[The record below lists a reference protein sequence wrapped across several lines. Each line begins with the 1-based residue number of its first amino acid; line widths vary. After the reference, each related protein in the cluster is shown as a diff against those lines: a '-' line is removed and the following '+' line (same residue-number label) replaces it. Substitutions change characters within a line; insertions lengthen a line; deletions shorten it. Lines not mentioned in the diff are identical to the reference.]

1 MATQT
6 TNYKLNK
13 PASTDL
19 ISVNPFNE
27 NFDTIDTTLKTISDG
42 MLKFKTGTLDP
53 TTETCPDGY
62 FYFKLQG

>member
-19 ISVNPFNE
+19 ISVNPLNE
-27 NFDTIDTTLKTISDG
+27 NFDTIDTTLKTISD
-42 MLKFKTGTLDP
+42 
-53 TTETCPDGY
+53 
-62 FYFKLQG
+62 